1 MSRLSSLHPVHVHD
15 SSPHLRGTATFPE
28 TGRLPGEFSTSA
40 RAVPTSVSADAVAQP
55 ARKRVLFIINSLAG
69 GGAERV
75 MCTLLR
81 ASQGELG
88 DCRISLLLLDR
99 EAAAYEVPRWV
110 AVEQLDCRHSLVRS
124 IWSVWRALRR
134 ARPDLTVSF
143 LTRSNVANII
153 AGTLLG
159 IPAIISERV
168 NTSSHLGSG
177 AGAAIARAL
186 VKATYPR
193 ARRIIAV
200 SQGVADDLRASFG
213 VRSERMAVI
222 ANPIDLDA
230 IRAQAARGAPLP
242 IDGPYAVTMGRL
254 VPNKNFA
261 MLIEAFARSGI
272 AGKLLILGDGP
283 ERAALTRRVEALGLA
298 GRVAMPGFLDNPF
311 PTLARAD
318 FYVSPSNAEGFPNS
332 LLEAMSVGLPVI
344 ATNCPSGPSEVLA
357 DLQRTQVGPGVT
369 FAPHGILVAPN
380 DRDAMA
386 EALRA
391 MADSSRRRGY
401 AERAAKRAADFGVAR
416 ARDAYWAVIREAA

>member
-1 MSRLSSLHPVHVHD
+1 M
-15 SSPHLRGTATFPE
+15 
-28 TGRLPGEFSTSA
+28 
-40 RAVPTSVSADAVAQP
+40 SADAVAQP

-75 MCTLLR
+75 ICTLLR
-81 ASQGELG
+81 ASQDELR
-88 DCRISLLLLDR
+88 DSRISLLLLDR
-99 EAAAYEVPRWV
+99 EAAMYEVPRWV
-110 AVEQLDCRHSLVRS
+110 EVEQLDCRHSLIRS

-143 LTRSNVANII
+143 LTRSNVANVI

-159 IPAIISERV
+159 IPAVISERV

-177 AGAAIARAL
+177 AGAAVARLL
-186 VKATYPR
+186 VKATYVR

-200 SQGVADDLRASFG
+200 SQGVADDLRDSFG

-230 IRAQAARGAPLP
+230 IRVQAQSGAPVEM
-242 IDGPYAVTMGRL
+242 DAPYAVTMGRL
-254 VPNKNFA
+254 VPNKNFG

-272 AGKLLILGDGP
+272 DGKLLILGDGP
-283 ERAALTRRVEALGLA
+283 EREALARRIDALGLS
-298 GRVAMPGFLDNPF
+298 GRVVMPGFAANPF
-311 PTLARAD
+311 PTLARAA

-344 ATNCPSGPSEVLA
+344 STNCPSGPSEVLA
-357 DLQRTQVGPGVT
+357 DLPREQIGPGVT

-380 DRDAMA
+380 DPDAMA

-391 MADSSRRRGY
+391 MSDPARRAGY
-401 AERAAKRAADFGVAR
+401 AECAPKRAADFGVAR
-416 ARDAYWAVIREAA
+416 AKDAYWAVIRQAVASA